1 MPEWETIGE
10 VMVDSATL
18 AVIDAA
24 YADRIDLLEPWEGFV
39 HPIVSEGGATLGTL
53 ILPGLGDG
61 LYPVEARFEDVEGWG
76 RRIAEVRIRFLDED
90 SN

>member
-1 MPEWETIGE
+1 MGDWERIGE
-10 VMVDSATL
+10 MMVDSATL

-24 YADRIDLLEPWEGFV
+24 YADRIDPLEPWEGFV
-39 HPIVSEGGATLGTL
+39 HPVVTEGGATLGTP

-61 LYPVEARFEDVEGWG
+61 LYPIEARFEQVEGWG